1 MAPGAI
7 FDLSLVMYSG
17 FTIPIKDMHPW
28 FRWINYLNP
37 VAYAYE
43 SLMINEVKAFED
55 VPILSLT
62 NLVPQ
67 QHNTLYTIQS
77 RVR

>member
-1 MAPGAI
+1 VLTYFLAMAPGAI
-7 FDLSLVMYSG
+7 FGLSLVMYTG

-43 SLMINEVKAFED
+43 SLMINEV
-55 VPILSLT
+55 LT
-62 NLVPQ
+62 SQ
-67 QHNTLYTIQS
+67 QNMRIQS
-77 RVR
+77 DLE